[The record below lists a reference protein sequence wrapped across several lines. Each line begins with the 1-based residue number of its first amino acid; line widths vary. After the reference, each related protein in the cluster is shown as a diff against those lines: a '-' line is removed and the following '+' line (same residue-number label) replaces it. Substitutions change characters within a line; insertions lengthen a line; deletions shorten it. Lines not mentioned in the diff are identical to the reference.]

1 MEAEERR
8 TDSRCHGTEHWAGK
22 SRAREEDVRNRLRE
36 GGEDGGGRGNSGEG
50 RGQSE
55 RSAAWRSQARFCNEA
70 TAGERPSA
78 GQARAPAAPA
88 RWRPDRR
95 LPAAG
100 TVRKRCLWLT
110 RQAEPASTSI
120 SGFSAPRTVGNE
132 RRYCSHSSAVVCL
145 WQPKLT
151 KTLTPEGSAILP
163 VHPSSVIP
171 RTRAFSPKCCLLT
184 TSSRPPELPLDHT
197 LLHRW
202 PPQETLSQRIL
213 LRGQRSGRRGNGT
226 RNC

>member
-1 MEAEERR
+1 MDRSCPSSSSCVEAGGRPVRWRLEMEPLAGAKGQVRTWGWGPRAGGSVLMRR
-8 TDSRCHGTEHWAGK
+8 DPRKLTLSPP
-22 SRAREEDVRNRLRE
+22 REEDTVRSWL
-36 GGEDGGGRGNSGEG
+36 
-50 RGQSE
+50 
-55 RSAAWRSQARFCNEA
+55 SAATKTVSPEA
-70 TAGERPSA
+70 E
-78 GQARAPAAPA
+78 
-88 RWRPDRR
+88 
-95 LPAAG
+95 AAG
-100 TVRKRCLWLT
+100 TCILDL
-110 RQAEPASTSI
+110 
-120 SGFSAPRTVGNE
+120 SAPRTEINKLPLFK
-132 RRYCSHSSAVVCL
+132 SLVCGIFL

-184 TSSRPPELPLDHT
+184 TSSRPPELPWDHT
-197 LLHRW
+197 LFHRW